1 MPSLNRIEGLKLPAD
16 VFANVLQLHQFITN
30 FYDCLEFKLAIPTLN
45 TFQQALLYENKS
57 SEQAVA
63 KVLCHM
69 LGFALNDPGVQYPS
83 KVCVMS
89 SVFLLSTMAWRQQ
102 NVEVVFSSWFCIE
115 GINLAIAINAFLKYS
130 LYMLLF
136 CKQ

>member
-1 MPSLNRIEGLKLPAD
+1 M
-16 VFANVLQLHQFITN
+16 LQLHQFITN

-57 SEQAVA
+57 SEQAVV

-89 SVFLLSTMAWRQQ
+89 SVFLL
-102 NVEVVFSSWFCIE
+102 NVKVVFSSWFCIVS
-115 GINLAIAINAFLKYS
+115 INLAIAIYAF
-130 LYMLLF
+130 F
-136 CKQ
+136 